1 MKTVL
6 ATAILDQIESELNDQ
21 PQASQGMKKQRTR
34 PDVLELVYSEAAYVL
49 SVKLADDGR
58 FTYRF
63 SRMPNCELLDGE
75 HRLTESGPFPKIAT
89 AVRAAARRDRILV
102 RVLERVAGK
111 LLDSLRQT
119 LAVPPGWDIAYYGPG
134 LNKTTI
140 SVWAALRPRELLRIF
155 PSVAYRLVLTADKQ
169 GNFEVSFYSDNVDP
183 PLGSNKTTSFLWLTT
198 PPEWQSRRWTVE
210 ELPHLTSLAV
220 QGIEDFVRTR
230 LLPVESAS
238 LPSGV
243 RQAMLRSVPLRL
255 ARAVREQKGVD
266 RGRELVDAALARLKG
281 RPVSRNVM
289 IRRAFLK
296 RLRFELSDPQCKTDP
311 CNLHGASCSKQAWA
325 IDELSWAI
333 CPPDAT
339 EHAEDGCPELADAL
353 SEEDR
358 EMYGWFW
365 ERATLE
371 QLVDLMTEFNP
382 D

>member
-21 PQASQGMKKQRTR
+21 PRASQGMKKQRTR

-49 SVKLADDGR
+49 SVKLTDDGK
-58 FTYRF
+58 FAYRF
-63 SRMPNCELLDGE
+63 SRMPNCELLEGE
-75 HRLTESGPFPKIAT
+75 HRLTESGVFAKIAT

-119 LAVPPGWDIAYYGPG
+119 LAVPPGWNIAYYGPG

-140 SVWAALRPRELLRIF
+140 SVWAALRPRELLRFF
-155 PSVAYRLVLTADKQ
+155 PSVAYRLVLTGDKHGIFQ
-169 GNFEVSFYSDNVDP
+169 VSLYSDNVDP
-183 PLGSNKTTSFLWLTT
+183 PLGSNMTTSFLWLTT

-220 QGIEDFVRTR
+220 QRIEDFVRTR

-255 ARAVREQKGVD
+255 ATAVREQKGVD
-266 RGRELVDAALARLKG
+266 RGRERVDAALARLKG
-281 RPVSRNVM
+281 RPVSRIVM

-296 RLRFELSDPQCKTDP
+296 RLRFELSDPEHKTDA
-311 CNLHGASCSKQAWA
+311 CNLRGAASSKQAWA
-325 IDELSWAI
+325 IDELAWVI
-333 CPPDAT
+333 CLPDAT
-339 EHAEDGCPELADAL
+339 EHAGDDCLELADAL
-353 SEEDR
+353 SEDDR

-371 QLVDLMTEFNP
+371 QLVDLMTEFTP
-382 D
+382 E

>member
-1 MKTVL
+1 MKKVL
-6 ATAILDQIESELNDQ
+6 ATAILDQIESELNCQ
-21 PQASQGMKKQRTR
+21 SRSSQDVRTQRNR
-34 PDVLELVYSEAAYVL
+34 PDVLELVYSEAAYLL
-49 SVKLADDGR
+49 SVKLADDGK
-58 FTYRF
+58 FAYRF
-63 SRMPNCELLDGE
+63 SRMPACELLDGE
-75 HRLTESGPFPKIAT
+75 HRLTESGLFAKIANN
-89 AVRAAARRDRILV
+89 VRAATRRDRILV
-102 RVLERVAGK
+102 RVLERVAGR

-119 LAVPPGWDIAYYGPG
+119 LAVPSGWDVAYYGPG

-140 SVWAALRPRELLRIF
+140 SVWAALRPRELLRTF
-155 PSVAYRLVLTADKQ
+155 PSVAYRLVLTADKH
-169 GNFEVSFYSDNVDP
+169 GNFEVSLYSDNVDP
-183 PLGSNKTTSFLWLTT
+183 PLGSNKTTSLLWLTT

-220 QGIEDFVRTR
+220 QRIEDFVRTR

-243 RQAMLRSVPLRL
+243 RQAMLGSVPLRL
-255 ARAVREQKGVD
+255 ARAVREQKEVA

-296 RLRFELSDPQCKTDP
+296 GLRFELSDPPCKTDP
-311 CNLHGASCSKQAWA
+311 CNLHGAPCSKHAWA
-325 IDELSWAI
+325 IDELAWAI
-333 CPPDAT
+333 CPQDGT
-339 EHAEDGCPELADAL
+339 EHAGDSCPELADAL

-371 QLVDLMTEFNP
+371 QLVDLMTLC
-382 D
+382 

>member
-21 PQASQGMKKQRTR
+21 PRASQDMKTQRTR

-63 SRMPNCELLDGE
+63 SRMPNRELLDGE
-75 HRLTESGPFPKIAT
+75 HRLTESRPFAKIAT

-119 LAVPPGWDIAYYGPG
+119 LAVPSGWDIAYYGPG
-134 LNKTTI
+134 LNKNTI

-155 PSVAYRLVLTADKQ
+155 PSVAYRLVLTADKHGILQ
-169 GNFEVSFYSDNVDP
+169 VSLNSDNVDP

-210 ELPHLTSLAV
+210 ELPHLTALAV
-220 QGIEDFVRTR
+220 QRIEDFVRTR

-255 ARAVREQKGVD
+255 ARAVREQKAVD

-281 RPVSRNVM
+281 RPVSRIVM

-296 RLRFELSDPQCKTDP
+296 RLRFELSDPERKTDA
-311 CNLHGASCSKQAWA
+311 CNLRRAASSKQAWA
-325 IDELSWAI
+325 IDELAWVI

-339 EHAEDGCPELADAL
+339 EHAGDDCLELADAL

-371 QLVDLMTEFNP
+371 QLVDLMTLC
-382 D
+382 